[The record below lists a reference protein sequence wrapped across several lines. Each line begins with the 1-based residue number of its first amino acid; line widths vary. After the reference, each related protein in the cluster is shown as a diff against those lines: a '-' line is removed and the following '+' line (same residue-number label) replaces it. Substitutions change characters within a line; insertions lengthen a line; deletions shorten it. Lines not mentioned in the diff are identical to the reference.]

1 MAYPI
6 DTGEVISSLL
16 LVKAVLAVLAVL
28 IFVYYKINWE
38 RAKKHLQVHFFFTR
52 WRTARHAA
60 FLGAASFGFALGFA
74 IELLGPQL
82 GFSPNHARFYSSVFE
97 IGSLLAMLYVFF
109 TLALEDVPHFQHVAE
124 AARHHAHH
132 QPNHEEQAAAPQKK
146 LPRKKRKGRKRK

>member
-1 MAYPI
+1 MAYSV
-6 DTGEVISSLL
+6 DTGEVISALL

-28 IFVYYKINWE
+28 IYLYYKMNWE

-82 GFSPNHARFYSSVFE
+82 GFSPNHARFFSGVFE
-97 IGSLLAMLYVFF
+97 TGSLFAMLYVFF
-109 TLALEDVPHFQHVAE
+109 TLAMEDVPHFQHVAE

-132 QPNHEEQAAAPQKK
+132 PPKQEEQAVAHRKRLA
-146 LPRKKRKGRKRK
+146 KKRAGRKRR